1 MQHYEVEDNIDF
13 YAELLKDDNTLI
25 DSAEEINSN
34 ICLLT
39 QQPLDKTSL
48 TLPCKH
54 SFNYSALFNEVK
66 IQKKDPYCNDSYD
79 TNKAYSFGMNCPY
92 CRTKYGYILPP
103 CHKIPSAKAN
113 VAFVNKKAH
122 GHMSFDIYCEYNDNE
137 DFCNDVYITNI
148 GKYCKK
154 HYQEII
160 KQNKQLEK
168 NASKKFNKKQN
179 KDTGN
184 ELNAISK
191 QQKQYIFLAEP
202 INHDILEI
210 FKELSVIQLR
220 TLIKQNKLK
229 LTGKKED
236 LINRLHN
243 YYHND
248 INVGELMTIV
258 KNYLVV
264 NNI

>member
-13 YAELLKDDNTLI
+13 YAELLKDDDSFI
-25 DSAEEINSN
+25 DNSEETNSN

-39 QQPLDKTSL
+39 QQPLDKTAI

-54 SFNYSALFNEVK
+54 SFNYLALFNEVK
-66 IQKKDPYCNDSYD
+66 IQKKDPYCNDNYD

-103 CHKIPSAKAN
+103 CHKIPNAKSN
-113 VAFVNKKAH
+113 VVFVNKKAH
-122 GHMSFDIYCEYNDNE
+122 GHMSFNIYCEYKDNE
-137 DFCNDVYITNI
+137 DFCNDVYVTNI
-148 GKYCKK
+148 GKYCKQ
-154 HYQEII
+154 HYQEIM

-168 NASKKFNKKQN
+168 KTVSKLNQKKNKE
-179 KDTGN
+179 TGN

-191 QQKQYIFLAEP
+191 KSKQYIYLSEP
-202 INHDILEI
+202 INHEILEI

-220 TLIKQNKLK
+220 ALIKQNKLK
-229 LTGKKED
+229 FTGKKED